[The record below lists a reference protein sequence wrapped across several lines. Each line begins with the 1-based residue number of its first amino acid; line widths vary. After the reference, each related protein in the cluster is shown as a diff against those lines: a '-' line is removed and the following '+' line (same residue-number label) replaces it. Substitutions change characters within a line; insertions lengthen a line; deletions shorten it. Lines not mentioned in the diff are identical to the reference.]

1 MPASWS
7 RWASHVAT
15 CWPPT
20 DVRYAVIVLDPDTG
34 TRVVAVVPWPARAV
48 DATGCLDT
56 ISGTFGPSVAS
67 TVIVLPVDQIPL
79 TEQGKPNRPEIRRLG
94 RELAAR
100 SIPVRRRS

>member
-1 MPASWS
+1 M
-7 RWASHVAT
+7 
-15 CWPPT
+15 
-20 DVRYAVIVLDPDTG
+20 IVLDPDTG
-34 TRVVAVVPWPARAV
+34 TRVVAVVPWPGRAV

-79 TEQGKPNRPEIRRLG
+79 TEQGKPNRPDIRRPG

-100 SIPVRRRS
+100 DR